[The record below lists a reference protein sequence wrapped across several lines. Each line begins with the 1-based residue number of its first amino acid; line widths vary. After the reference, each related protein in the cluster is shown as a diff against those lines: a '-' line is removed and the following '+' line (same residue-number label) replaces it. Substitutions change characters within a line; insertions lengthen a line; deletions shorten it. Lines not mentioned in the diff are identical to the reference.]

1 MQAVWA
7 FRLNRSRFRQPS
19 GPEAVLAIEPFN
31 ETVIVADNDAMM
43 RGLLRILLQ
52 HPRRTVLLCADGL
65 EAVELATQTLATLV
79 LLDLRMP
86 RMDGIAACS
95 QIRELPRY
103 AEVPIVIM
111 TVFDGD
117 ELKEQALTAGAT
129 AFLAKPFSRGELLN
143 AVGPLIEAHRRDQEL
158 ERY

>member
-1 MQAVWA
+1 LYE
-7 FRLNRSRFRQPS
+7 RETLLP
-19 GPEAVLAIEPFN
+19 IETFD
-31 ETVIVADNDAMM
+31 EIVIVADNDSMM
-43 RGLLRILLQ
+43 RGLLRTVLEQ
-52 HPRRTVLLCADGL
+52 PGRTLLLCADGL

-86 RMDGIAACS
+86 RMGGIEACL

-103 AEVPIVIM
+103 ATVPIVIL

-117 ELKEQALTAGAT
+117 ALKRRAMKAGAT
-129 AFLAKPFSRGELLN
+129 SFLAKPFSRADLLSVVN
-143 AVGPLIEAHRRDQEL
+143 PLIEAQKRRLEA